1 MNVKII
7 ALGRLKEKWLE
18 QGFLEYQKRISA
30 YGTAELCELEPVA
43 LPQNPSDA
51 QISAAL
57 EKEAAKISEKIPP
70 RAFTITLCIEGK
82 KLSSEGLSELMQ
94 NAALVGKSN
103 IAFIIGSSFGLSPS
117 VKQAAD
123 FRLSISDMTFPHQLA
138 RLMLIEQIY
147 RAFSIQNGGKY
158 HK

>member
-1 MNVKII
+1 
-7 ALGRLKEKWLE
+7 
-18 QGFLEYQKRISA
+18 
-30 YGTAELCELEPVA
+30 
-43 LPQNPSDA
+43 
-51 QISAAL
+51 
-57 EKEAAKISEKIPP
+57 
-70 RAFTITLCIEGK
+70 
-82 KLSSEGLSELMQ
+82 MQ